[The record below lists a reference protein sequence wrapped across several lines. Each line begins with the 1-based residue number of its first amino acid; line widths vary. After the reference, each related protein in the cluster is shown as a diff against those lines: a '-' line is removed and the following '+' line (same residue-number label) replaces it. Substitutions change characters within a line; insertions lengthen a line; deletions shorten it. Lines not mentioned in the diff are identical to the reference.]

1 MAARKKAAKKAAKKT
16 AKKTA
21 RKTRT
26 AAQKAATAKLVA
38 LNKAKRAKKT
48 ARKVT
53 AAKPKRRATVA
64 AKRTKAATRRPVYG
78 PSISEEQLDMLE
90 RRYAGKTKRRA
101 TMAAKRIEKEKNLT
115 LADFK
120 RGVVASAAPPS
131 AGAGRSARKAQKVY
145 TVAYVCAGPR
155 RSGCGGGKKGSHVI
169 ATIR

>member
-16 AKKTA
+16 VK
-21 RKTRT
+21 KTRT

-38 LNKAKRAKKT
+38 LNKAKRAGKAPAKKASTKKT
-48 ARKVT
+48 T
-53 AAKPKRRATVA
+53 RRAA
-64 AKRTKAATRRPVYG
+64 SRPVFG
-78 PSISEEQLDMLE
+78 PTATDAQLDMLE
-90 RRYAGKTKRRA
+90 RRYAGKVKRRS
-101 TMAAKRIEKEKNLT
+101 TLAAKRAEKEKSLT

-120 RGVVASAAPPS
+120 RGVVASAAPPK
-131 AGAGRSARKAQKVY
+131 AGARRSGRKAQKVY

>member
-16 AKKTA
+16 VK
-21 RKTRT
+21 KTRT

-38 LNKAKRAKKT
+38 LNKAKRAGKAPAKKA
-48 ARKVT
+48 ARK
-53 AAKPKRRATVA
+53 APAKK
-64 AKRTKAATRRPVYG
+64 ATRRAASRPVFG
-78 PSISEEQLDMLE
+78 PTATDAQLDMLE
-90 RRYAGKTKRRA
+90 RRYAGKVKRRS
-101 TMAAKRIEKEKNLT
+101 TLAAKRAEKEKSLT

-120 RGVVASAAPPS
+120 RGVVASAAPPK
-131 AGAGRSARKAQKVY
+131 AGARRSGRKAQKVY